1 MWVQSSLYLASEGV
15 ENFNLYYLKI
25 EDALKFRCV
34 LIHRPGCIKGLHI
47 IIIRPHVLIWISVLA
62 SQPEVLEQI
71 HSLKELWLDNNS
83 LQSIPGVR
91 TGGTKTL
98 SMTPCYSRV
107 IPYVPPQQFLGKLRQ
122 LRYLDLAKNRIET
135 LDTDI
140 SGCEALEDLL
150 LSSNMLQHLPD
161 SIGNAEFG

>member
-1 MWVQSSLYLASEGV
+1 M
-15 ENFNLYYLKI
+15 
-25 EDALKFRCV
+25 
-34 LIHRPGCIKGLHI
+34 
-47 IIIRPHVLIWISVLA
+47 
-62 SQPEVLEQI
+62 

-91 TGGTKTL
+91 QLSCFAAKSEHGSRNDTL
-98 SMTPCYSRV
+98 
-107 IPYVPPQQFLGKLRQ
+107 QQTLTCSSALLQSIGKLRQ

-135 LDTDI
+135 LDSDV

-161 SIGNAEFG
+161 SIGT

>member
-1 MWVQSSLYLASEGV
+1 M
-15 ENFNLYYLKI
+15 
-25 EDALKFRCV
+25 
-34 LIHRPGCIKGLHI
+34 
-47 IIIRPHVLIWISVLA
+47 
-62 SQPEVLEQI
+62 LEQI
-71 HSLKELWLDNNS
+71 HNLKELWLDNNS

-91 TGGTKTL
+91 TLTALTVTENSTGNIEMSLPLTYVLLLCL
-98 SMTPCYSRV
+98 SFDSAFIFSTPRRPLQS
-107 IPYVPPQQFLGKLRQ
+107 IGKLRQ

-161 SIGNAEFG
+161 TIGKQHNNRRGLMMKMMKIFRDGSGLVSFTKGSGRFVELPSSPLFSK

>member
-1 MWVQSSLYLASEGV
+1 M
-15 ENFNLYYLKI
+15 
-25 EDALKFRCV
+25 
-34 LIHRPGCIKGLHI
+34 
-47 IIIRPHVLIWISVLA
+47 
-62 SQPEVLEQI
+62 LEQI
-71 HSLKELWLDNNS
+71 HNLKELWLDNNS

-91 TGGTKTL
+91 TLTALAVTENSTGNIEMSLPLTYVLLLCL
-98 SMTPCYSRV
+98 SFDSAFIFSTPRRPLQS
-107 IPYVPPQQFLGKLRQ
+107 IGKLRQ

-161 SIGNAEFG
+161 TIGKQHNNRRGLMMKMMKIFRDGSGLVSFTKGSGRFVELPSSPLFSK